1 MLQSTNDGVGF
12 GPAGG
17 ANVSRRRK
25 KEEQEEEEEE
35 EEDALS
41 GVGCSI
47 STAPPPPPP
56 PPPPVRSISLSLLH
70 CFLAVGE
77 GGRRSE
83 EETQLPH
90 LTDISSTRQPRRK
103 LEVSPAAAREKNIYI

>member
-25 KEEQEEEEEE
+25 KEEQEEEE
-35 EEDALS
+35 DALS

-47 STAPPPPPP
+47 STAPPPP

-103 LEVSPAAAREKNIYI
+103 LEVSPAAEREKYIYI